1 MRAPLQVPMRI
12 LLLEDDEGDA
22 SLVLHT
28 LAAAGLRVEAEV
40 ARTPDEF
47 REKLPSRV
55 HDVILCDFSIPG
67 WNGLEALRW
76 TRSSGC
82 LTPFI
87 FVSGNMGEDVA
98 VECMKAGA
106 TDYVLKD
113 NLARLP
119 HAVRRAREEDRMRAD
134 RDLALTKLGDSE
146 QRFATAFRSS
156 PEGITISTLADG
168 RYIEANPAFLRMTE
182 YERAEVVGHTT
193 AELGIWVNP
202 AQRLSLLD
210 KLGGPEPVSGHEAEF
225 RTKSG
230 KVRQVELSAESIQL
244 QGTPCLLAVI
254 RDVTELRSL
263 QQQLRQAQKMEAIG
277 RLAGGVAHD
286 FNNLLGVITGYGEM
300 VQQRLPNADPLH
312 LKVEQILKAAGRAA
326 SLTRQL
332 LAFSRQQVLQP
343 EVLDLNHIVSD
354 MDKLLR
360 RLIGEDVELG
370 TALHPGLGRVRADP
384 GQIAQIVMNLAVNA
398 RDAMPGG
405 GRLTIE
411 TTNAELDA
419 AYAVLHP
426 PAKPGPYVMLAM
438 SDTGTGMD
446 AETQSHVFEP
456 FFTTKPVGE
465 GTGLGLSTV
474 YGIVKQ
480 SDGYIWVYSEVGVG
494 TTFKIYL
501 PRSDTAAA
509 APSEERPAPAAC
521 TSETVLL
528 VEDEDALRGLLRE
541 TLEGNGYVVLVAH
554 DGAQALQIADA
565 HAGPLHLILTD
576 LIMPGING
584 RSAAEVIVSTRP
596 AVKVL
601 YISGYSDEAVARS
614 GALSPGSAFL
624 SKPFTPRELL
634 VKVRDL
640 LDGPSGLPASAPRKP
655 RT

>member
-1 MRAPLQVPMRI
+1 MTAPETTPLRI
-12 LLLEDDEGDA
+12 LLLEDDPGDA
-22 SLVLHT
+22 SLILHT
-28 LAAAGLRVEAEV
+28 LAVAGLRIQGDV

-47 REKLPSRV
+47 RERVPSGIY
-55 HDVILCDFSIPG
+55 DLILCDFRMPG

-82 LTPFI
+82 PAPFI
-87 FVSGNMGEDVA
+87 FVSGSLGEDMA

-134 RDLALTKLGDSE
+134 RDVALKMLGDSE

-156 PEGITISTLADG
+156 PEGITISTLTDG
-168 RYIEANPAFLRMTE
+168 RYIEANQAFLRMME
-182 YERAEVVGHTT
+182 YERAEVIGHTT
-193 AELGIWVNP
+193 AELGIWVNA

-210 KLGGPEPVSGHEAEF
+210 KLGGPEPVSGHEAGF

-230 KVRQVELSAESIQL
+230 KVRQVELSAECIQL
-244 QGTPCLLAVI
+244 QGTPCLLAVT

-286 FNNLLGVITGYGEM
+286 FNNLLGVITGYGEL
-300 VQQRLPNADPLH
+300 VRQRMPTEDPLH
-312 LKVEQILKAAGRAA
+312 VKVEQILKAADRAA

-343 EVLDLNHIVSD
+343 EILDVNHIVSD
-354 MDKLLR
+354 MDKLLH

-370 TALHPGLGRVRADP
+370 TALDPSLGRVRADP
-384 GQIAQIVMNLAVNA
+384 GQLAQIVMNLAVNA

-411 TTNAELDA
+411 TANAELDA

-426 PAKPGPYVMLAM
+426 PAKPGRYVMLAM
-438 SDTGTGMD
+438 SDTGSGMD
-446 AETQSHVFEP
+446 AEIQSHVFEP

-480 SDGYIWVYSEVGVG
+480 SDGYVWVYSEVGVG

-501 PRSDTAAA
+501 PRIDLATAA
-509 APSEERPAPAAC
+509 PPQERPAPAARS
-521 TSETVLL
+521 SETVLL

-541 TLEGNGYVVLVAH
+541 TLEDNGYVVLVAR

-565 HAGPLHLILTD
+565 HAGPIHLIVTD

-584 RSAAEVIVSTRP
+584 RSAAEEIVSARP
-596 AVKVL
+596 EVKVL
-601 YISGYSDEAVARS
+601 YISGYSSEAVARS
-614 GALSPGSAFL
+614 GALGRGSAFL
-624 SKPFTPRELL
+624 SKPFTPKGLL
-634 VKVRDL
+634 RKVRDL
-640 LDGPSGLPASAPRKP
+640 LDGAGG
-655 RT
+655 